1 MEKNKLGVGNSRTN
15 RKINIRKQRSDKK
28 VDIRV
33 PASREEREFAQ
44 YQARIKRES
53 MTSYCSNLVTDKLNR
68 YYYFEDIP
76 YTHEDYILH
85 VKVDQ
90 VVYER
95 IVSYQYPGSAAS
107 EKLHIGYS

>member
-76 YTHEDYILH
+76 IHTKITSFMSKLT
-85 VKVDQ
+85 KWFMN
-90 VVYER
+90 
-95 IVSYQYPGSAAS
+95 GS
-107 EKLHIGYS
+107 